1 MPGPVNASEH
11 LWLDYE
17 CQIGHIDP
25 IPAKWELNISC
36 NLLSIPTNSK
46 VGILKKHMDNKTK
59 INKGQE
65 TYYISV
71 CTNLEEFI
79 LINKAMNAEQGH
91 SYAPLNSFG
100 RG

>member
-1 MPGPVNASEH
+1 
-11 LWLDYE
+11 
-17 CQIGHIDP
+17 
-25 IPAKWELNISC
+25 
-36 NLLSIPTNSK
+36 
-46 VGILKKHMDNKTK
+46 MDNKTK

-91 SYAPLNSFG
+91 SYAPLELLWQGIKTSNHLVLPG
-100 RG
+100 